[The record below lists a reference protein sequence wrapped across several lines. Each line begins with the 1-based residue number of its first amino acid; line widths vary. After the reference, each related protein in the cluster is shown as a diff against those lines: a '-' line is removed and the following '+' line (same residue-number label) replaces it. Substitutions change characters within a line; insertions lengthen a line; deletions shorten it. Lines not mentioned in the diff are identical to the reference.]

1 MRILGHGVDVI
12 ECPRILKLLE
22 DHGDRFLKRVFTEHE
37 LEYCHR
43 HKEST
48 QHLAGR
54 FAAKEA
60 VLKALGT
67 GMRGRM
73 KWTDVEIAND
83 DLGKPEIS
91 LSGESADVAKKTG
104 VSQVLVSISH
114 TREHAVASA
123 IAMGEEISKIK

>member
-1 MRILGHGVDVI
+1 MHILGHGVDVI
-12 ECPRILKLLE
+12 ECPRILQLLE
-22 DHGDRFLKRVFTEHE
+22 NHGHRFLQRVFTAHE
-37 LEYCHR
+37 LDYCQQ

-48 QHLAGR
+48 QRLAGR

-73 KWTDVEIAND
+73 KWTDVRIAND
-83 DLGKPEIS
+83 DFGKPEIV
-91 LSGESADVAKKTG
+91 LSGESASVAQKKG
-104 VSQVLVSISH
+104 IFQVLVSISH

-123 IAMGEEISKIK
+123 IALGEEI

>member
-1 MRILGHGVDVI
+1 MNILGHGVDVI
-12 ECPRILKLLE
+12 ECPRILQLLE
-22 DHGDRFLKRVFTEHE
+22 NHGDRFLQRVFTARE
-37 LEYCHR
+37 LDYCHK

-73 KWTDVEIAND
+73 KWTDVQIAND
-83 DLGKPEIS
+83 DLGKPEIA
-91 LSGESADVAKKTG
+91 LSGESASVADRMG

-123 IAMGEEISKIK
+123 IALGL

>member
-12 ECPRILKLLE
+12 ECPRVLQMLE
-22 DHGDRFLKRVFTEHE
+22 DHGNRFLERVFTSHE
-37 LEYCHR
+37 LDYCRR

-48 QHLAGR
+48 QRLAGR

-73 KWTDVEIAND
+73 KWTDVQIAND
-83 DLGKPEIS
+83 DMGKPEIA
-91 LSGESADVAKKTG
+91 LTGESATVAKSKG
-104 VSQVLVSISH
+104 VCQVLVSISH

-123 IAMGEEISKIK
+123 IALGK

>member
-1 MRILGHGVDVI
+1 MGILGHGVDVI
-12 ECPRILKLLE
+12 ECPRVQKLLE
-22 DHGDRFLKRVFTEHE
+22 EHGDRFLKRVFTDHE
-37 LEYCHR
+37 LDYCHK

-83 DLGKPEIS
+83 DLGKPEIT
-91 LSGESADVAKKTG
+91 LSGESADVAEQKG
-104 VSQVLVSISH
+104 VCRVLVSISH

-123 IAMGEEISKIK
+123 IALGQ

>member
-1 MRILGHGVDVI
+1 MDVLGHGVDII
-12 ECPRILKLLE
+12 ECPRLKKMLDHHGERLL
-22 DHGDRFLKRVFTEHE
+22 RRVFTAGEQA
-37 LEYCHR
+37 YCQQ
-43 HKEST
+43 HKERV

-73 KWTDVEIAND
+73 KWTDVQIAND
-83 DLGKPEIS
+83 DLGKPEIV
-91 LSGESADVAKKTG
+91 LSGESGLVAERMG
-104 VSQVLVSISH
+104 VRRVLISISH

-123 IAMGEEISKIK
+123 IALGE

>member
-1 MRILGHGVDVI
+1 MIYGIGVDLVNI
-12 ECPRILKLLE
+12 ERIEKAVTRWGE
-22 DHGDRFLKRVFTEHE
+22 RFIERVFTAEE
-37 LEYCHR
+37 AYMCSRRATAASSFAL
-43 HKEST
+43 
-48 QHLAGR
+48 R

-83 DLGKPEIS
+83 DLGKPEIA
-91 LSGESADVAKKTG
+91 LSGESASVAEKMG

-123 IAMGEEISKIK
+123 IAMGEEI

>member
-1 MRILGHGVDVI
+1 MDILGHGVDI
-12 ECPRILKLLE
+12 IGCPRMDKMLSR
-22 DHGDRFLKRVFTEHE
+22 HGDRLLQRVFTEHE
-37 LEYCHR
+37 QAYCQK
-43 HKEST
+43 HKERI

-73 KWTDVEIAND
+73 KWTDVQIANN
-83 DLGKPEIS
+83 DLGKPEII
-91 LSGESADVAKKTG
+91 LSGESGLVAERMGVAKI
-104 VSQVLVSISH
+104 LISISH

-123 IAMGEEISKIK
+123 IALGQ

>member
-12 ECPRILKLLE
+12 ECPRVLQMLE
-22 DHGDRFLKRVFTEHE
+22 NHGNRFLERVFTSHE
-37 LEYCHR
+37 LDYCRR

-48 QHLAGR
+48 QRLAGR

-73 KWTDVEIAND
+73 KWTDVQIAND
-83 DLGKPEIS
+83 DMGKPEIA
-91 LSGESADVAKKTG
+91 LTGESATVAKSKG

-123 IAMGEEISKIK
+123 IALGQ

>member
-12 ECPRILKLLE
+12 ECPRVLQMLE
-22 DHGDRFLKRVFTEHE
+22 DHGDRFLERVFTSHE
-37 LEYCHR
+37 LDYCHK

-48 QHLAGR
+48 QRLAGR

-73 KWTDVEIAND
+73 KWTDVQIAND
-83 DLGKPEIS
+83 DMGKPEIA
-91 LSGESADVAKKTG
+91 LTGESATVAKSKG

-123 IAMGEEISKIK
+123 IALGQ

>member
-1 MRILGHGVDVI
+1 MHILGHGVDVI

-22 DHGDRFLKRVFTEHE
+22 DHGDRFLKRVFTDHE
-37 LEYCHR
+37 LDYCHK

-83 DLGKPEIS
+83 DLGKPEID
-91 LSGESADVAKKTG
+91 LTGESADVAGKMG
-104 VSQVLVSISH
+104 VTQVLVSISH

-123 IAMGEEISKIK
+123 IALGKDS

>member
-1 MRILGHGVDVI
+1 MNILGHGVDVI
-12 ECPRILKLLE
+12 ECPRVLRLLE
-22 DHGDRFLKRVFTEHE
+22 DHGDRFLERVFTNHE
-37 LEYCHR
+37 LDYCR
-43 HKEST
+43 KHKEST
-48 QHLAGR
+48 ERLAGR

-83 DLGKPEIS
+83 DLGKPEIA
-91 LSGESADVAKKTG
+91 LSGESATVAQRMG
-104 VSQVLVSISH
+104 VCQVLVSISH

-123 IAMGEEISKIK
+123 IAIEEK

>member
-1 MRILGHGVDVI
+1 MSVLGHGVDVV
-12 ECPRILKLLE
+12 ECPRISLLLE
-22 DHGDRFLKRVFTEHE
+22 HHGDRFLKRVFTPHE
-37 LEYCHR
+37 LAYCR
-43 HKEST
+43 KHKETT

-73 KWTDVEIAND
+73 KWTDVQIAND
-83 DLGKPEIS
+83 DLGKPEIV
-91 LSGESADVAKKTG
+91 LSGESALVAERMG
-104 VSQVLVSISH
+104 VAQVLVSISH

-123 IAMGEEISKIK
+123 IALGQ

>member
-12 ECPRILKLLE
+12 ECPRVLQMLE
-22 DHGDRFLKRVFTEHE
+22 DHGNRFLERVFTSHE
-37 LEYCHR
+37 LEYCRR

-48 QHLAGR
+48 QRLAGR

-73 KWTDVEIAND
+73 KWTDVQIAND
-83 DLGKPEIS
+83 DFGKPEIA
-91 LSGESADVAKKTG
+91 LTGESATVAKSKG

-123 IAMGEEISKIK
+123 IALGK

>member
-1 MRILGHGVDVI
+1 MDILGHGVDI
-12 ECPRILKLLE
+12 IGCPRMDKMLSR
-22 DHGDRFLKRVFTEHE
+22 HGDRLLQRVFTEHE
-37 LEYCHR
+37 QSYCQK
-43 HKEST
+43 HKERI

-73 KWTDVEIAND
+73 KWTDVQIANN
-83 DLGKPEIS
+83 DLGKPEII
-91 LSGESADVAKKTG
+91 LSGESGLVAERMGVAKI
-104 VSQVLVSISH
+104 LISISH

-123 IAMGEEISKIK
+123 IALGQ